1 MLRFHKGSTK
11 KTLIDM
17 QNTSDLFTIG
27 LLEEGLL
34 LWTIV
39 LRVVGSLDVLLVDGI
54 LTFLVELGSSMVGVD
69 GHHEVVED
77 KEDVSKDIVP
87 GVVHR

>member
-1 MLRFHKGSTK
+1 
-11 KTLIDM
+11 M

-27 LLEEGLL
+27 LLKEGLL